1 MTMNKMTLVHIG
13 LFAAGVAVGYFVC
26 KKMK

>member
-1 MTMNKMTLVHIG
+1 MNKMTLVHIG

-26 KKMK
+26 KKIKKN